1 MDRRAVAGPAGPDGK
16 PRHLGWPGV
25 SCEVWGA
32 SGAFG
37 GEVYGWGA
45 VMPAHII
52 RNLMGLRE
60 TEDSRRMILA
70 PSFGASM
77 ARQGQRY
84 GITGFSYGNH
94 RLDVA
99 YTFADGQ
106 RIQVEVRGAG
116 VIQAVTEVGGH
127 PVRVEQA
134 NGSCRFDAVNHQRY
148 EVTLAG

>member
-1 MDRRAVAGPAGPDGK
+1 LPFLESAWSAGDRDLVAATVELIADRIYTGMDRRTVEGPAGLDGK

-45 VMPAHII
+45 VMPAHIL

-60 TEDSRRMILA
+60 TEDARRITLA
-70 PSFGASM
+70 PSFGPSLAG
-77 ARQGQRY
+77 QGKRY
-84 GITGFSYGNH
+84 GVSGFSYGRH

-99 YTFADGQ
+99 YALADGE
-106 RIQVEVRGAG
+106 RIQANVVVAG
-116 VIQAVTEVGGH
+116 GIEAVT
-127 PVRVEQA
+127 
-134 NGSCRFDAVNHQRY
+134 D
-148 EVTLAG
+148 